1 MNDFNPIKRRMNSN
15 LKTLKLSQIS
25 VSVAAFYQWNLAF
38 IIESEMEIEFEQL
51 YF

>member
-25 VSVAAFYQWNLAF
+25 VSVAAFYQWNLAI

-51 YF
+51 HF